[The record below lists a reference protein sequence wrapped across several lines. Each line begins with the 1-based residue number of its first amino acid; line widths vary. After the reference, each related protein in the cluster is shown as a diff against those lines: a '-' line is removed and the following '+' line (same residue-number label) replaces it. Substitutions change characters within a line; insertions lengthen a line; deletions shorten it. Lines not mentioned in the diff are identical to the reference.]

1 MWHILAWFVFLISHA
16 LHLLTSSYLGSVGKG
31 IFNEFVKTVYIGL
44 QSFISFLVSLYI
56 YACILAVK
64 LFMGHIN
71 ISFYRHAKD
80 FVASMQVELLQFLQL
95 KFLACYP
102 AVQNHLKSPVVH
114 GSA

>member
-1 MWHILAWFVFLISHA
+1 MNLWKRFITIFYFLFIISKNMLVFWLKFS
-16 LHLLTSSYLGSVGKG
+16 
-31 IFNEFVKTVYIGL
+31 
-44 QSFISFLVSLYI
+44 
-56 YACILAVK
+56 
-64 LFMGHIN
+64 MGHID

-102 AVQNHLKSPVVH
+102 AVQNHLKSLVVH